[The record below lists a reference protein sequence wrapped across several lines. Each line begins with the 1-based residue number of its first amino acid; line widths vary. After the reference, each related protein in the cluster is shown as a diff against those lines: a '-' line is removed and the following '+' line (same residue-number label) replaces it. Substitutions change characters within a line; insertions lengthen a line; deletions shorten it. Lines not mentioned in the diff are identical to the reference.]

1 VRNASRAID
10 ASLPFISQL
19 RLLVRPSELGGLA
32 TDLAVSVPALANLT
46 NTTVPF
52 MRDGVRPASSCI
64 SNVVSPWSHLTLND
78 PNFNASNGFPPRE
91 AYIEAVDFLP
101 GLAGETRALDA
112 NGPYIRILGGSGMFT
127 YSLQPGLLG
136 QALAPINAVQPQPP
150 PNATRPPLVGG
161 DPGLPNVPCE
171 TQPAIKTL
179 NDAPAGQP
187 PRAIDTNLSAP
198 GAKARY
204 DADTQALLA
213 SLRNL
218 IKLQGLPYKV
228 ADVSG
233 HR

>member
-1 VRNASRAID
+1 
-10 ASLPFISQL
+10 
-19 RLLVRPSELGGLA
+19 
-32 TDLAVSVPALANLT
+32 LT